1 MSDSRQMGGF
11 DGYEYDM
18 NTAMPHDFPDLIHST
33 YDSYTAH
40 PGYGSIEQNYY
51 NLTPQFVVNGPKD
64 NTIQSSHRFEHSES
78 PSTSMSQALDHVPSN
93 LSHTSGASGQS
104 SASSV
109 VGSPYS
115 QATHSLSGQEFW
127 VHHSGLGIG
136 PSIVNEPSID
146 PFSLSGAESE
156 PLLFASDK
164 FSGNFVGESR
174 KLSSSFISGSPV
186 LASPI
191 SYSSHTSGSL
201 ASCFSSPALALDTS
215 LASRQMTIDT
225 ILEEVNAMGI
235 AMHAVS
241 PISTKSP
248 STASPTTIHQ
258 AHVQKPPQPKN
269 TTFKSP
275 TTPASATASFA
286 SSLSRK
292 SGSWKRSLPI
302 SNPRDACTDQ
312 TPPKRATPPPASPS
326 HIYGNPFQTPFFG
339 QSSGRFVA
347 PLQSTYPALIQHYDT
362 PVALTTSSATYASN
376 FNPFQPPS
384 HIYPPPSPAPSDASS
399 HASYTNG
406 SVRARSANG
415 SPYLYQPY
423 PPMSQGRRP
432 SIGSMHSYYSH
443 DSPRSSVGPDGE
455 GSERGRCPNIDCG
468 RLFKDLKAHM
478 LTHQSERPEKCPIVT
493 CDYHQKGFARK
504 YDKNRHTLTHYKGTM
519 ICGFCP
525 GPGSSA
531 EKSFNRADVFKRHLT
546 SVHGVEQNPPNS
558 RKKSP
563 GLSSARKSTS
573 ATQDAA
579 GKCSSCSSTFS
590 NAQDLF
596 DHLDQCILNQLSRT
610 DPIEVINEQILTGIA
625 NDRAVQETMERN
637 LLPLGLIDSL
647 KSEPVDEDEDDDETA
662 EIENHND
669 YTWSAHPRGVLSHVG
684 GGNSI
689 AKAGRNGPGGKGSG
703 LTRSKGGVPVVGR
716 GRKKRKH
723 YPNAWGCPIEKMKM
737 KKRVVC
743 VYDGQRRLWKDE
755 MMLDK
760 NFEVRMHLEDG
771 DDYVT
776 DLDYQT
782 LQRTEALH
790 NATEEE
796 KGPWSKDED
805 MDISRLMF

>member
-1 MSDSRQMGGF
+1 MGGF
-11 DGYEYDM
+11 DSYEYDM
-18 NTAMPHDFPDLIHST
+18 STDMPQDFPGLSHST
-33 YDSYTAH
+33 YDSYTAQ
-40 PGYGSIEQNYY
+40 PAYSSIEQSYY
-51 NLTPQFVVNGPKD
+51 NLQPQFIVNEPKD
-64 NTIQSSHRFEHSES
+64 NTIQSSHRFEHSQS
-78 PSTSMSQALDHVPSN
+78 PSISMSQAVDHAPSN
-93 LSHTSGASGQS
+93 LSHTSGASAQS

-115 QATHSLSGQEFW
+115 QATHSLPGQEFW

-136 PSIVNEPSID
+136 PSIVNEASSSD
-146 PFSLSGAESE
+146 HFSLSGTESE
-156 PLLFASDK
+156 PLLFANDK
-164 FSGNFVGESR
+164 FPGSFVGESR
-174 KLSSSFISGSPV
+174 KLSSTFISSSPV

-191 SYSSHTSGSL
+191 SCSSHNSGSL
-201 ASCFSSPALALDTS
+201 ASSFPSPALPLDTS
-215 LASRQMTIDT
+215 SVPRQMTIDT
-225 ILEEVNAMGI
+225 ILEEVNAMGNP
-235 AMHAVS
+235 MHAAS
-241 PISTKSP
+241 PISTTSP
-248 STASPTTIHQ
+248 STVSPTTVRQ
-258 AHVQKPPQPKN
+258 GDLQKIPPRKRTP
-269 TTFKSP
+269 FKSP
-275 TTPASATASFA
+275 TTPASAMSLFT
-286 SSLSRK
+286 SSLSRN
-292 SGSWKRSLPI
+292 SGSRKRSI
-302 SNPRDACTDQ
+302 ASSDPRNASTDQ

-326 HIYGNPFQTPFFG
+326 HVYGNQFQTPFFS

-347 PLQSTYPALIQHYDT
+347 PLESTYPALIQHYDT
-362 PVALTTSSATYASN
+362 PVASNTPAATYAST
-376 FNPFQPPS
+376 FNSFQPSS
-384 HIYPPPSPAPSDASS
+384 HMFQPPSPAPSDVSS
-399 HASYTNG
+399 NASYPNG
-406 SVRARSANG
+406 PVRARSANG
-415 SPYLYQPY
+415 SPYLYHPY

-432 SIGSMHSYYSH
+432 SMSSMHSYYSR

-455 GSERGRCPNIDCG
+455 GSERGRCPNADCG
-468 RLFKDLKAHM
+468 RSFKDLKAHM
-478 LTHQSERPEKCPIVT
+478 LTHQPERPEKCPIAT
-493 CDYHQKGFARK
+493 CEYHQKGFARK

-519 ICGFCP
+519 VCGFCP
-525 GPGSSA
+525 GPGSAA

-563 GLSSARKSTS
+563 GLSSTKKSTS

-579 GKCSSCSSTFS
+579 GKCSSCSTTFS

-610 DPIEVINEQILTGIA
+610 DPIEVVNEQILTGIA

-637 LLPLGLIDSL
+637 MLPLGLIDNL
-647 KSEPVDEDEDDDETA
+647 KSEPVDEDDEDEDDMA
-662 EIENHND
+662 EIEDHND
-669 YTWSAHPRGVLSHVG
+669 YTWTGVLSHVG

-689 AKAGRNGPGGKGSG
+689 TKPGRNGPGGRAPGF
-703 LTRSKGGVPVVGR
+703 TRSKGGVPVVGK

-723 YPNAWGCPIEKMKM
+723 YPNAWGCPIDKMKM

-760 NFEVRMHLEDG
+760 NFEVRMHLKDG

-796 KGPWSKDED
+796 KGPWRQDED
-805 MDISRLMF
+805 TDISRLMF

>member
-1 MSDSRQMGGF
+1 MALVHNCLSDTILFPRESSYFEMSDSRQMGGF

-292 SGSWKRSLPI
+292 SGSRKRSLPI

-347 PLQSTYPALIQHYDT
+347 PLQSTCWFSLRYILLSFRVIQFGYFSFRV
-362 PVALTTSSATYASN
+362 PSL
-376 FNPFQPPS
+376 FQ
-384 HIYPPPSPAPSDASS
+384 
-399 HASYTNG
+399 G
-406 SVRARSANG
+406 E
-415 SPYLYQPY
+415 
-423 PPMSQGRRP
+423 
-432 SIGSMHSYYSH
+432 IG
-443 DSPRSSVGPDGE
+443 
-455 GSERGRCPNIDCG
+455 
-468 RLFKDLKAHM
+468 K
-478 LTHQSERPEKCPIVT
+478 
-493 CDYHQKGFARK
+493 
-504 YDKNRHTLTHYKGTM
+504 
-519 ICGFCP
+519 IC
-525 GPGSSA
+525 
-531 EKSFNRADVFKRHLT
+531 
-546 SVHGVEQNPPNS
+546 
-558 RKKSP
+558 
-563 GLSSARKSTS
+563 
-573 ATQDAA
+573 
-579 GKCSSCSSTFS
+579 
-590 NAQDLF
+590 
-596 DHLDQCILNQLSRT
+596 
-610 DPIEVINEQILTGIA
+610 
-625 NDRAVQETMERN
+625 
-637 LLPLGLIDSL
+637 
-647 KSEPVDEDEDDDETA
+647 
-662 EIENHND
+662 
-669 YTWSAHPRGVLSHVG
+669 
-684 GGNSI
+684 
-689 AKAGRNGPGGKGSG
+689 
-703 LTRSKGGVPVVGR
+703 
-716 GRKKRKH
+716 
-723 YPNAWGCPIEKMKM
+723 
-737 KKRVVC
+737 
-743 VYDGQRRLWKDE
+743 
-755 MMLDK
+755 
-760 NFEVRMHLEDG
+760 
-771 DDYVT
+771 
-776 DLDYQT
+776 
-782 LQRTEALH
+782 
-790 NATEEE
+790 
-796 KGPWSKDED
+796 
-805 MDISRLMF
+805 

>member
-1 MSDSRQMGGF
+1 MGGF

-18 NTAMPHDFPDLIHST
+18 SAAMPQDFPDLIHST

-40 PGYGSIEQNYY
+40 PAYSSIEQSYY

-64 NTIQSSHRFEHSES
+64 NTIQPSHRFEHSES
-78 PSTSMSQALDHVPSN
+78 PSTSMSHTLDHAPSN

-115 QATHSLSGQEFW
+115 QATHNLSGQEFW

-146 PFSLSGAESE
+146 PFSLSGVESE

-164 FSGNFVGESR
+164 FPGNFVGESR
-174 KLSSSFISGSPV
+174 KLSSSCISSSPV

-191 SYSSHTSGSL
+191 SCSSHTSGSL
-201 ASCFSSPALALDTS
+201 ASSFSSPALALDTS
-215 LASRQMTIDT
+215 FAPRQMTIDT
-225 ILEEVNAMGI
+225 ILEEVNAMGKS
-235 AMHAVS
+235 MHAVS
-241 PISTKSP
+241 PISTTSP
-248 STASPTTIHQ
+248 STASPTTIHR
-258 AHVQKPPQPKN
+258 AHVQKLPQRKN
-269 TTFKSP
+269 TPFKSP
-275 TTPASATASFA
+275 TTPASAMAPFT
-286 SSLSRK
+286 SSLSRRA
-292 SGSWKRSLPI
+292 GSRKRSIAI
-302 SNPRDACTDQ
+302 SDPHDAFTDQ

-326 HIYGNPFQTPFFG
+326 HIYGNQFQTPFFN
-339 QSSGRFVA
+339 QSN
-347 PLQSTYPALIQHYDT
+347 PALIQHYDA
-362 PVALTTSSATYASN
+362 PVALTTPSATYASN
-376 FNPFQPPS
+376 FNSFQPPS
-384 HIYPPPSPAPSDASS
+384 HMFQPPSPAPSDVSS

-406 SVRARSANG
+406 PARARSANG
-415 SPYLYQPY
+415 SPYLHDPY
-423 PPMSQGRRP
+423 PPISQGRRP
-432 SIGSMHSYYSH
+432 SISSMHSYYSH

-478 LTHQSERPEKCPIVT
+478 LTHQSERPEKCPIAT

-579 GKCSSCSSTFS
+579 GKCSSCSTTFS

-637 LLPLGLIDSL
+637 LLPLGLIDNL
-647 KSEPVDEDEDDDETA
+647 KSEPVDEDEDDDDMA
-662 EIENHND
+662 EIEDHND
-669 YTWSAHPRGVLSHVG
+669 YTWPGTAAAGSRSGKGVLSHVG

-689 AKAGRNGPGGKGSG
+689 AKPSRTGTSGRGLG
-703 LTRSKGGVPVVGR
+703 LTRSKGGVPVVGK

-723 YPNAWGCPIEKMKM
+723 YPNAWGCPIDKMKM

-796 KGPWSKDED
+796 KGPWRKDED
-805 MDISRLMF
+805 TDISRLMF